1 VNWEAKAS
9 KEEITPRRSLRKKC
23 VLSEIVKQGT
33 LQDICITIRKRL
45 TEEGVAAAA
54 AVGET
59 FFPLEREEAVD
70 A

>member
-9 KEEITPRRSLRKKC
+9 KEEITPRKSLRKKDI
-23 VLSEIVKQGT
+23 LPEIVKQST
-33 LQDICITIRKRL
+33 LQEICITVRKRL
-45 TEEGVAAAA
+45 TEGGVAVA

-59 FFPLEREEAVD
+59 SFPLEREEAVD

>member
-9 KEEITPRRSLRKKC
+9 KEEITPRKSLRKKDI
-23 VLSEIVKQGT
+23 LPGIVKQSALQEIGT
-33 LQDICITIRKRL
+33 TVRKRL
-45 TEEGVAAAA
+45 TEGGVAVA

-59 FFPLEREEAVD
+59 SFPLEREEAVD